1 MLYHVMFAV
10 KHQMYDK
17 SRNVVTKNM
26 LHKLCLEFNVGAN
39 TVCRKTTHAG
49 VRFLACLVSKRTLLP
64 GAFIPDRRAA

>member
-1 MLYHVMFAV
+1 MFAV

-26 LHKLCLEFNVGAN
+26 LHELCLEFNVGVN
-39 TVCRKTTHAG
+39 TVCRKTTHTE
-49 VRFLACLVSKRTLLP
+49 VRLLASRVSKRTLLP